1 MLSTNARSGRRIG
14 FTLVELLVVMAIIA
28 ILVGTL
34 LPAVQ
39 KVRSAAARIKCNN
52 NIRQIG
58 LATLNYESG
67 TTSLPRAGEHVWT
80 DPANGLHKVMD
91 LQSAYAL
98 ILPFVDGNLNAT
110 YDLRFRYNTT
120 GITTNINA
128 SAVAPAIFYCPEN
141 PLVGDRTLNRDAAG
155 YGCVDYAPIAYTQLN
170 ANGVFTSTQFWP
182 GALCGKPYP
191 NTVSIGATQFVNTAT
206 QIGYYTNFGAAPQYV
221 SPNKMWQLDA
231 ATWNSV
237 ANANIDAQYGGW
249 KITDVSD
256 GTSVTIMFAEDVG
269 QNDKMIQTGFSDGV
283 FARAHYDPVSAGPS
297 IQWRWA
303 SPDVAIHPSRKIN
316 SAKGASYTASDPID
330 GCAWA
335 NPDCGPNSEIFSFH
349 PNGAYACFVDGHTA
363 FLRESLPPTILR
375 ALITRSDGRNEATPD
390 NIE

>member
-1 MLSTNARSGRRIG
+1 MTVTNARSGRRSG

-58 LATLNYESG
+58 LAALNYESG
-67 TTSLPRAGEHVWT
+67 VGVLPRAGEHVWT
-80 DPANGLHKVMD
+80 DPTGGLHKVMD
-91 LQSAYAL
+91 LQSPFAL
-98 ILPFVDGNLNAT
+98 MLPFVDGNLNAT
-110 YDLRFRYNTT
+110 YDLRFRYNSV
-120 GITTNINA
+120 TTNSNA
-128 SAVAPAIFYCPEN
+128 AQVAPPIFYCPEN
-141 PLVGDRTLNRDAAG
+141 PLTGDRTTNRDAAG
-155 YGCVDYAPIAYTQLN
+155 FGCVDYAPVAYTQLDATGN
-170 ANGVFTSTQFWP
+170 FSSTNFWP

-191 NTVSIGATQFVNTAT
+191 NNITIGSTPFVNTAT

-221 SPNKMWQLDA
+221 APSRMWQLDA
-231 ATWNSV
+231 ATWNTV
-237 ANANIDAQYGGW
+237 ANAQIDAQYGGW
-249 KITDVSD
+249 RITDVSD

-269 QNDKMIQTGFSDGV
+269 QNDKMIQAGYSDGV
-283 FARAHYDPVSAGPS
+283 FARADYDPVSAGPA

-303 SPDVAIHPSRKIN
+303 SPEVALTPDRKIN
-316 SAKGASYTASDPID
+316 SAKGATYIAADAVE

-335 NPDCGPNSEIFSFH
+335 NPGCGPNSEIFSFH
-349 PNGAYACFVDGHTA
+349 PNGAYAVFVDGHTA
-363 FLRESLPPTILR
+363 FLRESLPKSVMR
-375 ALITRSDGRNEATPD
+375 ALITRSDGKNESAVD